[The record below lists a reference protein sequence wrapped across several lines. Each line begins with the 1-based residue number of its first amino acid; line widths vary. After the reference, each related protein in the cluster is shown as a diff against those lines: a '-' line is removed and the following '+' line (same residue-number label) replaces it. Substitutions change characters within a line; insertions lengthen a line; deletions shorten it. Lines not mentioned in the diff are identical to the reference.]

1 MIILQDHDAKD
12 LEDENRLI
20 MDSLVNKLGRK
31 DSRLLEFNI
40 SIQNEDENIEQTKL
54 DGKPSMKAMALDD
67 SSTRLFNDD
76 KEVHQIKINNFNL

>member
-31 DSRLLEFNI
+31 DSRLLEFNTFI
-40 SIQNEDENIEQTKL
+40 KSEDET
-54 DGKPSMKAMALDD
+54 
-67 SSTRLFNDD
+67 
-76 KEVHQIKINNFNL
+76 V

>member
-40 SIQNEDENIEQTKL
+40 SIQNEDEN
-54 DGKPSMKAMALDD
+54 
-67 SSTRLFNDD
+67 
-76 KEVHQIKINNFNL
+76 V